1 MKNTISELRKENENL
16 IKEKG
21 KLKDKLDRKKEKNKE
36 DNIVN
41 SQNENDDHP
50 KISNE
55 ELETVNTFSI
65 LLNFLYNKYWNI
77 LLLIQKIKNVIF
89 LNIIKKAN
97 TRIRRITNLKWK
109 SQ

>member
-1 MKNTISELRKENENL
+1 
-16 IKEKG
+16 
-21 KLKDKLDRKKEKNKE
+21 
-36 DNIVN
+36 
-41 SQNENDDHP
+41 
-50 KISNE
+50 
-55 ELETVNTFSI
+55 

>member
-65 LLNFLYNKYWNI
+65 LLNFLYNKY
-77 LLLIQKIKNVIF
+77 
-89 LNIIKKAN
+89 
-97 TRIRRITNLKWK
+97 
-109 SQ
+109 